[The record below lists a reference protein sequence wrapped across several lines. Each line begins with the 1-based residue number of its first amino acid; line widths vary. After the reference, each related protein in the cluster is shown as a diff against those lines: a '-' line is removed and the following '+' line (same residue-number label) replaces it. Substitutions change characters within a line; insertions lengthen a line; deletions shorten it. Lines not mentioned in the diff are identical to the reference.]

1 MDTKFGDYSYQGTL
15 LRCDKHLNIHL
26 HQDVIV
32 KNKKTG
38 ESKIIQDCMLKGT
51 LVAGIK
57 MQKEV
62 YEEYKASKDGVIK
75 DIIRMVLVFI
85 DFIFLESSKSHSSDI
100 FT

>member
-1 MDTKFGDYSYQGTL
+1 
-15 LRCDKHLNIHL
+15 
-26 HQDVIV
+26 
-32 KNKKTG
+32 
-38 ESKIIQDCMLKGT
+38 MLKGT

-75 DIIRMVLVFI
+75 DIICKIVIYF
-85 DFIFLESSKSHSSDI
+85 DFMFLESSKSHSSDV

>member
-1 MDTKFGDYSYQGTL
+1 
-15 LRCDKHLNIHL
+15 
-26 HQDVIV
+26 
-32 KNKKTG
+32 
-38 ESKIIQDCMLKGT
+38 MLKGT

-75 DIIRMVLVFI
+75 DIICKIVISFDVEL
-85 DFIFLESSKSHSSDI
+85 LESSKSHSSDM

>member
-1 MDTKFGDYSYQGTL
+1 
-15 LRCDKHLNIHL
+15 
-26 HQDVIV
+26 
-32 KNKKTG
+32 
-38 ESKIIQDCMLKGT
+38 MLKGT

-62 YEEYKASKDGVIK
+62 YEEYKDSKDGVIK
-75 DIIRMVLVFI
+75 DIICKIVINI

>member
-1 MDTKFGDYSYQGTL
+1 
-15 LRCDKHLNIHL
+15 
-26 HQDVIV
+26 VIV

-38 ESKIIQDCMLKGT
+38 EQKIIQDCMLKGT

-75 DIIRMVLVFI
+75 DIICKIVISFDVKL
-85 DFIFLESSKSHSSDI
+85 LESSKSHSSDM